1 MDFIEVKVSRDQGLG
16 FIQNMARSG
25 FPNYTA
31 KKRDNDPLW
40 PEFNIERFMQESGPT
55 PLEDYEVLLGL
66 EEVGAII
73 RLRPE
78 PSPGEDMKLMIH
90 VSTTID
96 EAELFMN
103 SMKNQGYEC
112 RFDGIAGERFENYY
126 FKFNGQTTINHSIF
140 IDREEATALIGIRP
154 R

>member
-1 MDFIEVKVSRDQGLG
+1 MDFIEIKVSRDQGLR

-31 KKRDNDPLW
+31 KKGDNHPLR
-40 PEFNIERFMQESGPT
+40 PEFNIERFMQKSGPT
-55 PLEDYEVLLGL
+55 PLESYEVLLGL
-66 EEVGAII
+66 EEAGAII
-73 RLRPE
+73 RVRPE
-78 PSPGEDMKLMIH
+78 PSPGEDMKLMIQ
-90 VSTTID
+90 VSTTTD

-103 SMKNQGYEC
+103 SMKDQGYEC
-112 RFDGIAGERFENYY
+112 RCDGVEGYRFESHY
-126 FKFNGQTTINHSIF
+126 FKFGGETTINHSIF

>member
-1 MDFIEVKVSRDQGLG
+1 MDFLEIKVSRDQGLR

-31 KKRDNDPLW
+31 KKGGDDPFR

-55 PLEDYEVLLGL
+55 PLKNYEVLLGL
-66 EEVGAII
+66 EEAGAII
-73 RLRPE
+73 RVRPE
-78 PSPGEDMKLMIH
+78 PCPGDDMKLMIQ

-112 RFDGIAGERFENYY
+112 HFDGVAGERFENYY
-126 FKFNGQTTINHSIF
+126 FKFDGQTTINHSIF